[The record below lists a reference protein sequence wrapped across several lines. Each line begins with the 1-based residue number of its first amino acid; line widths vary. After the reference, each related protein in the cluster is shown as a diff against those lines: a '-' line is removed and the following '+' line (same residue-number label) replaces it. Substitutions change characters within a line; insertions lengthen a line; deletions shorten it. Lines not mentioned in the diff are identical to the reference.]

1 MGAEICRQIHHAD
14 RLRQFMARWTGG
26 NGETSMF
33 SHIVTGP
40 LPVRV
45 PRPSSRRVRL
55 AALLAVAAA
64 APFTLP
70 STAADAAD
78 MPVKA
83 PAAKSYNW
91 RGCYLGLN
99 GGGAESGSDFT
110 TTVAPGTHLGVS
122 DVALVEGGGTS
133 SANGPNFLGGGQA
146 GCN

>member
-1 MGAEICRQIHHAD
+1 
-14 RLRQFMARWTGG
+14 MARWTGG

-33 SHIVTGP
+33 SHVVTGP
-40 LPVRV
+40 LPVRA
-45 PRPSSRRVRL
+45 PRPSSRRIRPAV
-55 AALLAVAAA
+55 LLAIAAA
-64 APFTLP
+64 TPLVLP

-122 DVALVEGGGTS
+122 ESRWSRGPAPRRPTVPISSVAARRAAIEKRQGG
-133 SANGPNFLGGGQA
+133 
-146 GCN
+146 